1 MKFQNIVASG
11 MIALT
16 LGCVTAP
23 QYVMGKYEG
32 AAAKVAPK
40 HVILVGWDGFAGN
53 TVEPAKIPTL
63 RKLMA
68 EGAWTVHSRSILPSA
83 SSCCWHSIFTCSA
96 SEQHGYIAWNSQKP
110 AFPAAAVADN
120 GLYPDIMY
128 MLRRQR
134 PSSEIGFIYDWT
146 GMGFVADTNACSYVE
161 RMPQSNITDRAVAY
175 IKEKKPTFFTVYYDS
190 PDDKGHGKGWGSP
203 EYQARVTELDA
214 ELSRI
219 LDAVKEA
226 GILEDTVVMVTS
238 DHGGKGKGHGGPTL
252 SEMERPVV
260 LWGKGVKRGY
270 ELKFPGTNY
279 DTGATLAALLGIE
292 PPSCWIGRP
301 FDEAFVESS
310 CR

>member
-1 MKFQNIVASG
+1 MQVQNIVAFG

-16 LGCVTAP
+16 FGCVTAP
-23 QYVMGKYEG
+23 QYVTGKYEG
-32 AAAKVAPK
+32 SAARVAPK

-128 MLRRQR
+128 MLRQQK

-238 DHGGKGKGHGGPTL
+238 DHGGKGKSHGGPTL

-301 FDEAFVESS
+301 FDEAFVASS
-310 CR
+310 SR

>member
-1 MKFQNIVASG
+1 MKTKILGLAVA
-11 MIALT
+11 ALAF
-16 LGCVTAP
+16 GCVTAP
-23 QYVMGKYEG
+23 QYVTGRYEG
-32 AAAKVAPK
+32 AAARVAPK

-53 TVEPAKIPTL
+53 TVEAAKIPTL
-63 RKLMA
+63 RKLMD

-83 SSCCWHSIFTCSA
+83 SACCWHSIFTCSA

-110 AFPAAAVADN
+110 AFPASAVAEN
-120 GLYPDIMY
+120 GLYPDILY
-128 MLRRQR
+128 LLRQQK
-134 PSSEIGFIYDWT
+134 PSSEIGFIYDWS
-146 GMGFVADTNACSYVE
+146 GMGFVADTNACSYVK
-161 RMPQSNITDRAVAY
+161 MMAQSNITESAVAY

-301 FDEAFVESS
+301 FDEAFVAK
-310 CR
+310 